1 MGGFWAGNGV
11 FWGLYFIFNKMRKD
25 RACPVSPA
33 YPCFYKSKILNHIMT
48 DASFLYPA
56 TPANVPESVTQVS
69 PAFKKEVSGVMGS
82 IILFFIVYL
91 LMFLLSVGLVVA
103 CVYGGIALIAAVPRL
118 ITIIIG
124 LGLIG
129 VGVMV
134 FVFLIKFLFAV
145 SRYDSSNS
153 IEITKEDQPKLFA
166 FIARLTNDVQTPFPK
181 KIYVSPD
188 VNAAVFYNSSF
199 WSMFLPV
206 RKNLQIG
213 LGLVN
218 SLNVSEFKAVMAHE
232 FGHFSQRSM
241 KLGSFVYNVNKII
254 HNMLFQNTSY
264 AGFLGSWASV
274 DGIFAFFAQITAGIA
289 QGIQSIL
296 RQMYGIINK
305 SYMRLSREMEFHAD
319 AVAASVT
326 GSQSLVTALRRIEL
340 ANAGYNIALQKCDEL
355 FRQKKMS
362 NNIYQ
367 NHRTVL
373 RQLADEFKLTIEHDI
388 PVVNDKFLA
397 DNNASRVNFKDQWAS
412 HPATNDRVEHL
423 NKLKV
428 EAELVT
434 EPAWVLFEN
443 KDDLQLRLTQK
454 IYENVVKDKELTTI
468 ESNEF
473 EEKLNADIRQY
484 SLPDEYNGFYD
495 GRQVSIV
502 NTDELQ
508 TNGKATTW
516 EEIFSADNASLPKK
530 IKTNAADLEV
540 LKAINEKNIRTKT
553 FDFDGVKYKREDAP
567 SVIAILQ
574 NEQEKEQ
581 AQLVNLDKQAIHF
594 FFDKAAQ
601 KGITEKESLKK
612 AYADYFENRRLA
624 DEFLKDINRMLES
637 LQPVFSGQTIQITQ
651 INVMI
656 DDLKS
661 DHEAKFKNWLKRW
674 ITSGVFDKNPAEKQ
688 KAENFIAARYVYF
701 GGTTFIDTELITL
714 NELCNESWAAVNTF
728 LFIEFKSILER
739 QLILARN

>member
-1 MGGFWAGNGV
+1 
-11 FWGLYFIFNKMRKD
+11 
-25 RACPVSPA
+25 
-33 YPCFYKSKILNHIMT
+33 MT
-48 DASFLYPA
+48 DSSFLYPA
-56 TPANVPESVTQVS
+56 TPVNVPESVTQVS

-82 IILFFIVYL
+82 IILFFVVYL
-91 LMFLLSVGLVVA
+91 LMFLLSIGLVIA

-118 ITIIIG
+118 ITIVIG

-145 SRYDSSNS
+145 SKYDSSNS

-166 FIARLTNDVQTPFPK
+166 FIAKLTNDVQTPFPK

-274 DGIFAFFAQITAGIA
+274 DGIFAFFAQITASIA

-423 NKLKV
+423 NKLRV
-428 EAELVT
+428 EAELIT

-454 IYENVVKDKELTTI
+454 IYENVVKDKEVTTI
-468 ESNEF
+468 ENNEF
-473 EEKLNADIRQY
+473 EEKLNADVRQY

-495 GRQVSIV
+495 GRQVSIL

-508 TNGKATTW
+508 GNGKAATW
-516 EEIFSADNASLPKK
+516 EEIFSTDNASLPKK
-530 IKTNAADLEV
+530 IKTNASDLEV
-540 LKAINEKNIRTKT
+540 LKAINEKNIQTKT

-581 AQLVNLDKQAIHF
+581 AQLANLDKQAIHF
-594 FFDKAAQ
+594 FFNKAAQ
-601 KGITEKESLKK
+601 KGISETESLKK
-612 AYADYFENRRLA
+612 AYTDYFENRRQA

-661 DHEAKFKNWLKRW
+661 DHEAKFKNWLKQW
-674 ITSGVFDKNPAEKQ
+674 IAAGVFDKSPVEKQ
-688 KAENFIAARYVYF
+688 KVENFIAARYVYF
-701 GGTTFIDTELITL
+701 GGTSFIDTELITL

>member
-1 MGGFWAGNGV
+1 MA
-11 FWGLYFIFNKMRKD
+11 NK
-25 RACPVSPA
+25 
-33 YPCFYKSKILNHIMT
+33 
-48 DASFLYPA
+48 SFLYPA
-56 TPANVPESVTQVS
+56 TPVNVPQSVTQVS

-91 LMFLLSVGLVVA
+91 LMFLLSIGLVVA
-103 CVYGGIALIAAVPRL
+103 CVYGGIALIVAIPRI
-118 ITIIIG
+118 ITIFIG
-124 LGLIG
+124 LGL
-129 VGVMV
+129 VGLGIMV

-145 SRYDSSNS
+145 SKYDSSNS
-153 IEITKEDQPKLFA
+153 IEVTKEEQPRLFEFISKL
-166 FIARLTNDVQTPFPK
+166 TSDVQTPFPK

-254 HNMLFQNTSY
+254 HNMLFQNTGY
-264 AGFLGSWASV
+264 ANFLGSWARV
-274 DGIFAFFAQITAGIA
+274 DGIFAFFAQITASIA
-289 QGIQSIL
+289 QGIQGIL
-296 RQMYGIINK
+296 RQMYGVINK

-373 RQLADEFKLTIEHDI
+373 KQLADEFKLTIEHDI
-388 PVVNDKFLA
+388 PVVNDKFLSE
-397 DNNASRVNFKDQWAS
+397 NNASRVNFKDQWAS

-423 NKLKV
+423 NKLAV
-428 EAELVT
+428 DAELIT
-434 EPAWVLFEN
+434 ESAWVLFEN
-443 KDDLQLRLTQK
+443 KDDLQLQLTQK
-454 IYENVVKDKELTTI
+454 VYENVVKDKEVTTI
-468 ESNEF
+468 EGREF
-473 EEKLNADIRQY
+473 EEKLYADVRQY

-495 GRQVSIV
+495 GRQVNIINADLITGS
-502 NTDELQ
+502 ND
-508 TNGKATTW
+508 GKITW
-516 EEIFSADNASLPKK
+516 EEIFSTDNASLPKK
-530 IKTNAADLEV
+530 IKMNASDLEV
-540 LKAINEKNIRTKT
+540 LKAINEKNIQTKT

-581 AQLVNLDKQAIHF
+581 AQLAKLDRQAIHF

-601 KGITEKESLKK
+601 KGIVETESLKK
-612 AYADYFENRRLA
+612 LYTDYFENRRQA

-637 LQPVFSGQTIQITQ
+637 LQPVFSGQTMQITQ
-651 INVMI
+651 INIMI
-656 DDLKS
+656 DDLKL
-661 DHEAKFKNWLKRW
+661 DHEARFKNWLKQW
-674 ITSGVFDKNPAEKQ
+674 VASGVFDKDSVEK
-688 KAENFIAARYVYF
+688 KKVDDFITASYVYF
-701 GGTTFIDTELITL
+701 GGGSFMDRELITL
-714 NELCNESWAAVNTF
+714 NELCNESWGAVNTF
-728 LFIEFKSILER
+728 LFIQFKLILEK
-739 QLILARN
+739 QLYW